1 MVYIDDV
8 IKMKQK
14 EDILK
19 KVALLLTA
27 FMALTCLS
35 CCSAKKSK
43 TETKNTSVPEKEA
56 VISEAK
62 TETQIITNK
71 TSEEVKMSA
80 ETLEALN
87 GKEGV
92 FAVLTTEKG
101 QIVLELFFKETPMT
115 VANFVGL
122 AEGTLDAAKGK
133 PFYDGLTFHRVIAD
147 FMIQGGDP
155 QGNGTGGPGYK
166 FADEFVDGFIFDKPG
181 KLAMANSGT
190 NTNGSQFFITHVPT
204 DWLNYKHTI
213 FGQVVTGQ
221 NVVDTVE
228 QGDHI
233 INLKIVRQGKEA
245 EKFTVTQASFD
256 KLKAEGEKKAAKF
269 TEEQAAREAKKAE
282 EQLKEITKGCEKSKE
297 GIYYKTTEPGSGDK
311 VGKGKLV
318 TVGYMGYLVDGTLFD
333 ASKEFHPQGHDP
345 LSFTTGAGQ
354 MIPGFDYMVQ
364 DMKLGETRTMIIPPA
379 LAYGENGYPGVIP
392 GNAYICFD
400 VKVLK
405 F

>member
-1 MVYIDDV
+1 M
-8 IKMKQK
+8 
-14 EDILK
+14 
-19 KVALLLTA
+19 
-27 FMALTCLS
+27 
-35 CCSAKKSK
+35 
-43 TETKNTSVPEKEA
+43 
-56 VISEAK
+56 SE
-62 TETQIITNK
+62 
-71 TSEEVKMSA
+71 
-80 ETLEALN
+80 ETLEALK

-122 AEGTLDAAKGK
+122 AEGSLDAAKGK
-133 PFYDGLTFHRVIAD
+133 PFYDGLTFHRVISD

-181 KLAMANSGT
+181 KLAMANSGA

-221 NVVDTVE
+221 DIVDTVE

-233 INLKIVRQGKEA
+233 VSLQIIRQGKEA
-245 EKFTVTQASFD
+245 EKFTVTQDSFD
-256 KLKAEGEKKAAKF
+256 KLTLEGAKKAINFEK
-269 TEEQAAREAKKAE
+269 EQAEREAKRAQ

-297 GIYYKTTEPGSGDK
+297 GIYFKTTEPGNGDK
-311 VGKGKLV
+311 VGKGKNV
-318 TVGYMGYLVDGTLFD
+318 TVDYCGYLVDGTLFD
-333 ASKEFHPQGHDP
+333 ASKGFHPQGHDP
-345 LSFTTGAGQ
+345 LSFKTGAGQ

-364 DMKLGETRTMIIPPA
+364 DMKLGETRTIIIPPA

-400 VKVLK
+400 IKVLK